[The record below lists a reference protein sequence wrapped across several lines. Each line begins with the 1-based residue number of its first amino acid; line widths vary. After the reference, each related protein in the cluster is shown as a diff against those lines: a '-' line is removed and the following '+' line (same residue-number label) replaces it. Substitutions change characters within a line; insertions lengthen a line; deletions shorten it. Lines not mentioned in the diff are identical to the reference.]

1 MEVRDETFVRE
12 VLERSRHKLVLL
24 DFWAPWCRPCEVVGP
39 VLESLAEE
47 FGGRFLLA
55 TVDIDQNPRAAANY
69 AVRSIP
75 IVLAVRD
82 REVLAQVVGAQP
94 ESVYRQLV
102 ENLLASEGGDIS

>member
-12 VLERSRHKLVLL
+12 VLERSCEKPVLV

-39 VLESLAEE
+39 VLEDLAEE

-55 TVDIDQNPRAAANY
+55 TIDIDQNPRSAANY

-75 IVLAVRD
+75 IVLAIRD

-102 ENLLASEGGDIS
+102 ENVLASEGGEVS

>member
-1 MEVRDETFVRE
+1 MEVQDETFVRE
-12 VLERSRHKLVLL
+12 VLERSRHRLVLL
-24 DFWAPWCRPCEVVGP
+24 DFWAPWCRPCEVAGP
-39 VLESLAEE
+39 VLENLAEE

-75 IVLAVRD
+75 IVLAIRD

-102 ENLLASEGGDIS
+102 ERLLASEGGEVA